1 MKNQLKEIIIAT
13 AIVLSAFILKS
24 AYTAKNHSND
34 TISVTGLGETSFV
47 SDLIVWKGTF
57 SRKDVNLKQAYTD
70 LNNDRV
76 FIKKYLLSKG
86 IKEKQLVI
94 SSVVITKEFDYVT
107 DNSGNNIP
115 NFTGY
120 KLEQTIEVESKEVD
134 KVEGISRQVS
144 ELINS
149 GVEFYSQSPEYFY
162 TKLSE
167 LKLKMISQ
175 ATKDATNRAE
185 KIAENAGSSLGKLKN
200 ADMGVFQI
208 VAQNSSEDYSWG
220 GSFNTS
226 SKKKKA
232 NVTIKMNFM
241 LD

>member
-76 FIKKYLLSKG
+76 FIKKYLLSNG
-86 IKEKQLVI
+86 IKEKQLVF

-232 NVTIKMNFM
+232 NITIKMNFM

>member
-76 FIKKYLLSKG
+76 FIKKYLLSNG
-86 IKEKQLVI
+86 IKEKQLVF

>member
-1 MKNQLKEIIIAT
+1 
-13 AIVLSAFILKS
+13 
-24 AYTAKNHSND
+24 
-34 TISVTGLGETSFV
+34 
-47 SDLIVWKGTF
+47 
-57 SRKDVNLKQAYTD
+57 
-70 LNNDRV
+70 
-76 FIKKYLLSKG
+76 
-86 IKEKQLVI
+86 
-94 SSVVITKEFDYVT
+94 
-107 DNSGNNIP
+107 
-115 NFTGY
+115 
-120 KLEQTIEVESKEVD
+120 VESKEVD

-149 GVEFYSQSPEYFY
+149 GVEFYSESPEYYY

-175 ATKDATNRAE
+175 ATKDATNRAM
-185 KIAENAGSSLGKLKN
+185 KIAENAGSSLGRLKN

-226 SKKKKA
+226 SKNKKA
-232 NVTIKMNFM
+232 NITIKMNFM

>member
-86 IKEKQLVI
+86 IKEKQLVF

-107 DNSGNNIP
+107 DNSGNNTP

-120 KLEQTIEVESKEVD
+120 KLEQTIEVESNEVD

>member
-1 MKNQLKEIIIAT
+1 MKNYYKELIVSVTIILA
-13 AIVLSAFILKS
+13 AFIFKS
-24 AYTAKNHSND
+24 AYTAKNFKDD

-47 SDLIVWKGTF
+47 SDLIVWRGGF
-57 SRKDVNLKQAYTD
+57 SRKDVDLKKAYAD

-86 IKEKQLVI
+86 IKEKQLVF

-149 GVEFYSQSPEYFY
+149 GVEFYSESPEYYY

-175 ATKDATNRAE
+175 ATKDAKNRAM
-185 KIAENAGSSLGKLKN
+185 KIAENAGSSLGRLKN

-226 SKKKKA
+226 SKNKKA
-232 NVTIKMNFM
+232 NITIKMNFM
-241 LD
+241 LN

>member
-76 FIKKYLLSKG
+76 FIKKYLLSNG
-86 IKEKQLVI
+86 IKEKQLVF

-149 GVEFYSQSPEYFY
+149 EVEFYSQSPEYFY

>member
-1 MKNQLKEIIIAT
+1 MKNQLKEIITAT

-70 LNNDRV
+70 LNNDRS
-76 FIKKYLLSKG
+76 FIKKYLISKG
-86 IKEKQLVI
+86 VKDKQLVF
-94 SSVVITKEFDYVT
+94 SSVIITKEYDYFT
-107 DNSGNNIP
+107 DESGNNIST
-115 NFTGY
+115 FSGY
-120 KLEQTIEVESKEVD
+120 KLEQTIEVESNEVD
-134 KVEGISRQVS
+134 KVEEISRQVS